1 MSFTD
6 GLRSIFH
13 FSQAPHEQI
22 TQTGT
27 SWQQIGGQHI
37 QPHDTYDNLFP
48 YVNAISQRFS
58 TIIPYAV
65 DENGTEITPAP
76 TAIQALYA
84 PNNML
89 SSLEF
94 LKAICTSLL
103 TQSHVDIL
111 IWADGNPGGD
121 IRRDNITGYTLLP
134 QNARVYAADR
144 SDWYYQTTMMVDG
157 YQRTV
162 NFTRNETISLSYSLH
177 PEDLTRGISPA
188 MTVKKWATV
197 DDMIADYEAGFF
209 GNGAV
214 PAGMLGIVSQD
225 AQDFQKNRDRLE
237 SAFRGAGHNNGLV
250 YNMIPVDPLTRQPS
264 TTSKLVWTPFQQ
276 SNDTL
281 DLSTVNDVVN
291 NRLANALAVPDI
303 IRGIDNGQTYA
314 NAQQAE
320 RAFIE
325 NTLKPLC
332 MTVWDKWQFELDRIT
347 GGLGYGITFDLDLPS
362 QTDVEKVQAET
373 QQLKIDSL
381 LKLVD
386 AGADVATA
394 VEVLGLPEA
403 YKGLRFGGSAPVLE
417 SQTFKRSF
425 ADVDELVEATR
436 TYVQAVQASVQ
447 ESDINIEQAENKWV
461 DITIDLLVALLLS
474 QGNKAGSQLAE
485 QLPETVKQNPEL
497 FEWSELPDDVT
508 EELKTSLKQTIHQST
523 QTITSGTIK
532 ILNQASEEKW
542 TNEKLKSVLAEKA
555 DIKAD
560 VIVDVV
566 KQDAGQQAAL
576 AMAQQVAATASVRL
590 VKKWHANI
598 DDKTCSFCKGMDDV
612 ILPIDEAFLMKDAS
626 KEFDG
631 KTFVNNWQDMQAA
644 DAHPHCRCWLS
655 FEVVKGE

>member
-1 MSFTD
+1 MSFTE
-6 GLRSIFH
+6 GLRNIFH
-13 FSQAPHEQI
+13 FAQAPHENI

-65 DENGTEITPAP
+65 DTTGTEITPAP
-76 TAIQALYA
+76 KAISALYA
-84 PNNML
+84 PNDML

-111 IWADGNPGGD
+111 IWADGKPGGT
-121 IRRDNITGYTLLP
+121 ITRDNITGYTLLP
-134 QNARVYAADR
+134 QNARVYASDR

-177 PEDLTRGISPA
+177 PEDLSRGISPA

-237 SAFRGAGHNNGLV
+237 TAFRGAGRNNGLV
-250 YNMIPVDPLTRQPS
+250 YNMIPVDPITRQPS
-264 TTSKLVWTPFQQ
+264 TSSKLVWTPFQQ

-281 DLSTVNDVVN
+281 DLSTVNEVVN

-373 QQLKIDSL
+373 QQIKINSL
-381 LKLVD
+381 LALVD
-386 AGADVATA
+386 AGADVDT
-394 VEVLGLPEA
+394 VVDVLGLPEA
-403 YKGLRFGGSAPVLE
+403 YKRLRFGEDAPVLK
-417 SQTFKRSF
+417 SSTFKRSF
-425 ADVDELVEATR
+425 SDADEFAEATR
-436 TYVQAVQASVQ
+436 TFVQTVQASVQ
-447 ESDINIEQAENKWV
+447 EPIDVDQAENEWV
-461 DITIDLLVALLLS
+461 DITIDLLVALLLL
-474 QGNKAGSQLAE
+474 QGNKIGVQLAE
-485 QLPETVKQNPEL
+485 QLPEIAGQKPEL
-497 FEWSELPDDVT
+497 FDWDKLPENVA

-523 QTITSGTIK
+523 QTITSDTIR

-555 DIKAD
+555 NIKTD

-566 KQDAGQQAAL
+566 KQAAGQQAAL
-576 AMAQQVAATASVRL
+576 MMAQQVAAEANVRL
-590 VKKWHANI
+590 VKKWHSNL
-598 DDKTCSFCKGMDDV
+598 DDKTCSFCKGMNDT
-612 ILPIDEAFLMKDAS
+612 ILPVDEAFLVKDAS

-655 FEVVKGE
+655 FELVKED